1 MSEKDKAR
9 VEFLWYNW
17 VDIFDSL
24 EEDKAKYNM
33 FSTNVYREYYQFS
46 HATNNYYKTI
56 YELYKSLNFNIEQI
70 NDLIDSEDIANLIIC
85 IELLKQL
92 NGTK

>member
-1 MSEKDKAR
+1 
-9 VEFLWYNW
+9 
-17 VDIFDSL
+17 
-24 EEDKAKYNM
+24 M
-33 FSTNVYREYYQFS
+33 FSTNVYREYYQLS
-46 HATNNYYKTI
+46 HVTNNYYKTI
-56 YELYKSLNFNIEQI
+56 YELYKPLNFNIEQI